1 MAHAWPGDA
10 RLQAID
16 PGGIWSLTRLRAGPR
31 EAAVVMGAHTA
42 IVTGANHGIGAAT
55 AMALAQRDCGVLC
68 TFLRVEDP
76 ADPGTPQV
84 YRDYRAG
91 DAGPVVAQIAADGGR
106 AVAVEADLADPATP
120 AMLFDAAEEQLGPVD
135 ILVNN
140 ATGWLADTFAPSGA
154 DRLGRSLQPV
164 TAATWSQQF
173 TVDAMAA
180 ALMIGEFARRHIA
193 RGARWGRII
202 GLTSGGELGFP
213 EEVSYGAAKAA
224 QANYTMSAALEL
236 APFGITANVVH
247 PPVTDTGW
255 VTDAVRHAVAE
266 SRTLIH
272 IATPAEVADVIA
284 YLASDAAALITAN
297 VITLR

>member
-1 MAHAWPGDA
+1 MATGH
-10 RLQAID
+10 I
-16 PGGIWSLTRLRAGPR
+16 
-31 EAAVVMGAHTA
+31 A

-55 AMALAQRDCGVLC
+55 AQALAQRGCAVLC
-68 TFLRVEDP
+68 TFLRVHDP
-76 ADPGTPQV
+76 DDPGTPQAYGDQRAQDAAAV
-84 YRDYRAG
+84 LARIRAG
-91 DAGPVVAQIAADGGR
+91 GGR
-106 AVAVEADLADPATP
+106 AAAVEADLSDPAAP
-120 AMLFDAAEEQLGPVD
+120 ALLFDAAEEQFGPVD

-140 ATGWLADTFAPSGA
+140 ATGWLADTFAPAAA

-164 TAATWSQQF
+164 TAATWTPQF

-193 RGARWGRII
+193 RQASWGRII
-202 GLTSGGELGFP
+202 GLTSGGGLGFP

-224 QANYTMSAALEL
+224 QENYTMSAALEL
-236 APFGITANVVH
+236 APFGITANMVH

-255 VTDAVRHAVAE
+255 VTGAVREHVAA
-266 SRTLIH
+266 SPALIH
-272 IATPAEVADVIA
+272 IAAPAEVAEVIA